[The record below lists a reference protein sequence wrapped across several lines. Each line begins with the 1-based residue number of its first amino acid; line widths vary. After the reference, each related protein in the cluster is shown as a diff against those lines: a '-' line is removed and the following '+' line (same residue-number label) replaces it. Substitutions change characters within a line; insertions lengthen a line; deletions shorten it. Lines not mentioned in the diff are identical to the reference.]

1 MKDLDIQALCDMRLA
16 YERGDLDRQKFWE
29 LMRDH
34 HLRLRAYPPLLAKG
48 EVKAIQIGAMGLIA
62 QLESGLKFFWNPENL
77 REPVSEAINHGAYER
92 FAGRVIDRCARR
104 ASLAVDAGA
113 NIGWYSVKMAAAMA
127 GGRVIAYEPVG
138 DTAAMLKANIAL
150 NGFSDRITV
159 VSQGLAARPGQGE
172 IFLPRDT
179 GHVGASLRELHP
191 GEVSRKS
198 IVRLTTLDESLPVN
212 TAAPLDLLKC
222 DVEGAELMVLQGG
235 AGVIARDR
243 PVLFLE
249 LLRKWSAA
257 FGYHPNEVIAWT
269 EALGYDCWAV
279 GEGRLRYCETIADDT
294 VETNFLF
301 VQLERDAALIEGLG
315 G

>member
-1 MKDLDIQALCDMRLA
+1 MKDLETQALCDLWLA
-16 YERGDLDRQKFWE
+16 HERGDLDRQKFWE

-48 EVKAIQIGAMGLIA
+48 EVESIQIGETGLIA
-62 QLESGLKFFWNPENL
+62 WLESGLRFFWNPENL
-77 REPVSEAINHGAYER
+77 REPVSEAVNHGAYER
-92 FAGRVIDRCARR
+92 FAGRVIVRCARR

-113 NIGWYSVKMAAAMA
+113 NIGWYSVKMAMSMV
-127 GGRVIAYEPVG
+127 GGRVLAYEPVG
-138 DTAAMLKANIAL
+138 DTAAVLKANIAL

-159 VSQGLAARPGQGE
+159 ISQGLADRPGGSE

-191 GEVSRKS
+191 GEMSRKLT
-198 IVRLTTLDESLPVN
+198 IRLTTLDESLPAN
-212 TAAPLDLLKC
+212 TGDPLDLLKC

-235 AGVIARDR
+235 ARVIERDR

-269 EALGYDCWAV
+269 KALGYDCWAV
-279 GEGRLRYCETIADDT
+279 GEGRLRYCETIAEDT

-301 VQLERDAALIEGLG
+301 VQIERDAALIEGLT
-315 G
+315 

>member
-1 MKDLDIQALCDMRLA
+1 MKDLEIQALCDLWRS
-16 YERGDLDRQKFWE
+16 YERGDLDRQAFWE

-34 HLRLRAYPPLLAKG
+34 HLQLRAYPPLLAKG
-48 EVKAIQIGAMGLIA
+48 EVASIQIGASGLVA
-62 QLESGLKFFWNPENL
+62 QLESGLKFFWHPENL

-113 NIGWYSVKMAAAMA
+113 NIGWYSVKMATAMA
-127 GGRVIAYEPVG
+127 GGRVIAYEPVRE
-138 DTAAMLKANIAL
+138 TAAVLKANVAL
-150 NGFSDRITV
+150 NGLSDRITV
-159 VSQGLAARPGQGE
+159 ISQGLADCPGHSE

-191 GEVSRKS
+191 GEMSRKLT
-198 IVRLTTLDESLPVN
+198 VGLTTLDESLPDN
-212 TAAPLDLLKC
+212 AAAPLDLLKC

-235 AGVIARDR
+235 AAVIARDR

-269 EALGYDCWAV
+269 KALGYDCWAV
-279 GEGRLRYCETIADDT
+279 GEAQLRHCKAIADDT

-301 VQLERDAALIEGLG
+301 VQLERDAALIEGLT
-315 G
+315 